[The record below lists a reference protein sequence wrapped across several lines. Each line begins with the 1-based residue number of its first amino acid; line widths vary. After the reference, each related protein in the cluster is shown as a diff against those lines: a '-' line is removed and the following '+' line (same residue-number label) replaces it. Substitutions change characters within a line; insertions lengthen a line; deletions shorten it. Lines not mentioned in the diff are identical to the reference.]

1 MVEGTTQATKPAP
14 GVDVRGSAARQ
25 VPAPGAVPRRV
36 VSRPGQAAER
46 SAQARAA
53 RARSGASRAPSR
65 SPRQQLLQ
73 RCGSHPCPAG
83 GCHASAEHAD
93 QEVLPKESGTATR
106 LESYVGSLGSGRGQ
120 PLAPTVRAQLEPR
133 FGRDFSAVR
142 VHTDSS
148 AASAAQAVN
157 AAAFTVGSNIVFG
170 LGRYSPATPRG
181 KALLAHELTHV
192 VQQTGGAGPV
202 ARSVQDANE
211 EGADGDA
218 QSQARAMP
226 RPLKIQRMLE
236 IGRSDDPSEREAD
249 RVADQVL
256 ADSPSQA
263 ISRASLQVRQVRS
276 REHHDS
282 EAGPP
287 GVSRMLTHSA
297 RSPAAALSGGARRSA
312 GQQSSAPG
320 MSPVIRRKPQG
331 GHRDRCGD
339 RQATDPCGSLSA
351 NGQTALLA
359 PYRGKEGLEESTE
372 LGILGAITQSSLP
385 PVTRARLLR
394 IACCQLEPEDAVLVR
409 ESFAERRG
417 TAGKLFGE
425 LSTRTRCDLLAILDD
440 RASRV
445 GRAAAA
451 KQRREAEAERINQE
465 RRRANQRAA
474 EDARYKQDQELLAK
488 AGRIGFLDVFFP
500 SVASQYRIPYASQIH
515 HPVLHEAG
523 VLAER
528 GATVSVGAAV
538 LDPVTRPLEAIVRF
552 VECLIA
558 SLKGEDFRALGS
570 RFGIELEL
578 WMAGEFGPGAVFGA
592 VQEAGRM
599 AEQLAK
605 IVAHPIEFANEVLN
619 MVKLLWAPNASEL
632 ACAMGKD
639 LGEETSKEI
648 GALAHLSD
656 RELAF
661 ELGKLAGPLLLN
673 VMISLIAP
681 EVIAFLKGTR
691 VGKRLLGLLEHLSG
705 ELEFLKKWKRGEK
718 VVATALK
725 DEAVV
730 GRAADTVAEDLGEF
744 LEKHPPKKI
753 EGPAGGRHA
762 ELGQHAELHGR
773 HEVVEVH
780 DPEAPGGIG
789 CEIHSPR
796 PYRRVRC
803 PPGMGTKRETVE
815 EFRKRGG
822 EVQKLDPGPVPKV
835 TESEVT
841 AVKDAPLPSG
851 YEDMEVHEPQ
861 TRKQANIGL
870 KEDHHIATKY
880 LKKNR
885 DLFKKLG
892 ISIDDDLNLI
902 KDFPEHAQLRGWYDW
917 KGGKYTFKMRGH
929 HPEYN
934 AWVTKLLKDAL
945 QGPKLKPDQALER
958 VTKVLKRL
966 NEVIRNNPEVLSH
979 GPSAL
984 RGLKF

>member
-1 MVEGTTQATKPAP
+1 VH
-14 GVDVRGSAARQ
+14 
-25 VPAPGAVPRRV
+25 AV
-36 VSRPGQAAER
+36 
-46 SAQARAA
+46 
-53 RARSGASRAPSR
+53 
-65 SPRQQLLQ
+65 
-73 RCGSHPCPAG
+73 
-83 GCHASAEHAD
+83 
-93 QEVLPKESGTATR
+93 
-106 LESYVGSLGSGRGQ
+106 
-120 PLAPTVRAQLEPR
+120 
-133 FGRDFSAVR
+133 
-142 VHTDSS
+142 
-148 AASAAQAVN
+148 
-157 AAAFTVGSNIVFG
+157 AFTVGSNIVFG
-170 LGRYSPATPRG
+170 PGRYSPATPQG
-181 KALLAHELTHV
+181 QALLAHELTHV
-192 VQQTGGAGPV
+192 VQQSERTGPV
-202 ARSVQDANE
+202 ARSVPDGHE

-218 QSQARAMP
+218 QSEARASP
-226 RPLKIQRMLE
+226 RSLKIQAMLE
-236 IGRSDDPSEREAD
+236 IGRSDDPSEHEAD
-249 RVADQVL
+249 RVAGQVL
-256 ADSPSQA
+256 AGSPSQA
-263 ISRASLQVRQVRS
+263 ISREPLQV
-276 REHHDS
+276 
-282 EAGPP
+282 
-287 GVSRMLTHSA
+287 
-297 RSPAAALSGGARRSA
+297 

-320 MSPVIRRKPQG
+320 MSPVIRRKPQSG
-331 GHRDRCGD
+331 ARDRCAGG
-339 RQATDPCGSLSA
+339 QATDPCGIFSA
-351 NGQTALLA
+351 NDQTALLA
-359 PYRGKEGLEESTE
+359 PFRGKAGLGESTE

-394 IACCQLEPEDAVLVR
+394 IACCQLEPEDAALVR

-451 KQRREAEAERINQE
+451 EQRREAEAERISQE

-474 EDARYKQDQELLAK
+474 EESQFKRDKELLAK
-488 AGRIGFLDVFFP
+488 AGRIGLIDVFFP

-528 GATVSVGAAV
+528 GPKVSVGAAV
-538 LDPVTRPLEAIVRF
+538 LDPVTRPIEAIVRF

-570 RFGIELEL
+570 RFGVELEL
-578 WMAGEFGPGAVFGA
+578 YMAIEFEPGAVFGA

-599 AEQLAK
+599 AVQLAK

-632 ACAMGKD
+632 ACAMGQD

-648 GALAHLSD
+648 GALARLSD

-691 VGKRLLGLLEHLSG
+691 VGKRLLGLLEHLSS

-718 VVATALK
+718 MAATALK

-744 LEKHPPKKI
+744 LEKHPPTKI

-762 ELGQHAELHGR
+762 ELGQHAELHGG

-780 DPEAPGGIG
+780 DPEAPGGIS

-796 PYRRVRC
+796 PHLKVRC
-803 PPGMGTKRETVE
+803 PPGMGAKSVE
-815 EFRKRGG
+815 EFEKGG
-822 EVQKLDPGPVPKV
+822 GKVQKLDPGPVPKV

-841 AVKDAPLPSG
+841 AVKDAPLPPG
-851 YEDMEVHEPQ
+851 YEDMEVHERQ
-861 TRKQANIGL
+861 TRKQANYGL
-870 KEDHHIATKY
+870 AEDHHIATKY
-880 LKKNR
+880 LKQNR
-885 DLFKKLG
+885 ALFKKLG

-902 KDFPEHAQLRGWYDW
+902 KHFPEHAQLRGWYDW
-917 KGGKYTFKMRGH
+917 DHGKYSFRMRGH
-929 HPEYN
+929 HREYN

-945 QGPKLKPDQALER
+945 EGPELKPDQALER
-958 VTKVLKRL
+958 VTKVLERL
-966 NEVIRNNPEVLSH
+966 GEVIRENPEVLSH